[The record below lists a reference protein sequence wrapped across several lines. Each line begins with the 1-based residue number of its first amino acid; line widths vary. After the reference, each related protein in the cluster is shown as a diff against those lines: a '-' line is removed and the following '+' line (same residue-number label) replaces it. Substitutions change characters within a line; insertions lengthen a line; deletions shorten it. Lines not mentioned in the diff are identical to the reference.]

1 MREIRAA
8 APPLGILLLAAL
20 FFAPEL
26 FQGRIAATANMA
38 HWLPWAADADSL
50 ARAAPSHNPDC
61 NLSYYPRRAV
71 LHQAWREGTI
81 PLWNPYSFCGTPFL
95 ADVQAGVLYP
105 VNWVLLPFD
114 PGTQLGL
121 FLFLQTT
128 WGGLGLYLLLR
139 RLRLG
144 KGIAFA
150 AGCAF
155 ALNGFFVK
163 HFGQPTFLAT
173 ASWTPWIL
181 WLGLELLRRP
191 DLRRAGFLG
200 LALALLLLA
209 GQPQIAL
216 QGGYALVLVLLV
228 AAWSERSA
236 TDTRALRPGRV
247 LASLCVAGVLAAL
260 LAGAQLLPTAELA
273 ARSARALLPF
283 STVLSGTFHPVEVT
297 RFVCPELFGT
307 PLTVDEWGWF
317 FPRGDGFYLRNQLN
331 SIFAGTPIFLLALY
345 GMVAASTRRRAAPFT
360 ALFIASVL
368 LAFGSPL
375 ARLAYEVLPGFK
387 FARIDRVG
395 NLVVLSQLVP
405 AAMAASDLAQR
416 GGRGRRAFGVIVLAA
431 AAGVFFAIPALAPK
445 LPGLLGADTSRLPA
459 GVLDAARAAH
469 VVARVRTATLFAAG
483 AGIAFL
489 LPASR
494 LAAALP
500 LALAIVQL
508 FLFAA
513 PYRGDRPPDQ
523 VFRETAGIV
532 RLREILDE
540 GDEGGGRFL
549 RLGRQEDRTRAYPL
563 SNVLP
568 PSTNVPFRLRDLQG
582 YNALADRRLGEAL
595 ESALGEHLFSHGIW
609 SGRRIVAPE
618 RPSSLEHPLL
628 DILSVR
634 AVVSGAPLAPIGAA
648 GWISTPT
655 PGFALARNTQA
666 LPRVRLALP
675 WREMSEEDMAALRN
689 AGHLI
694 TLEEEVPWT
703 PPAGARAR
711 RPRPRSSAAAAEEP
725 GQALA
730 TVPPNP
736 ETAQGG
742 TTAGGVRGVVES
754 WNEIVVRAETPVEA
768 ILVVAD
774 SYDPG
779 WKATIDGEPAEI
791 LPAYGLIRG
800 VALPPGSHEVR
811 MVYRPG
817 SLQRG
822 VVLSLLGLV
831 LTGAALVAR
840 RRDSGGPA
848 GNSPHAGGDE
858 S

>member
-1 MREIRAA
+1 VRVIRAA
-8 APPLGILLLAAL
+8 APALGILLLAAL

-38 HWLPWAADADSL
+38 RWLPWAAEADSL
-50 ARAAPSHNPDC
+50 TRAAPSHNPDC
-61 NLSYYPRRAV
+61 NLSYYPRRAI

-105 VNWVLLPFD
+105 VNWLLLPFA

-121 FLFLQTT
+121 FLFLQTA

-139 RLRLG
+139 RMRLG
-144 KGIAFA
+144 AGIAFG

-163 HFGQPTFLAT
+163 HFGQPTFLAS

-191 DLRRAGFLG
+191 DLRRAGVLG
-200 LALALLLLA
+200 LALALLFLA

-216 QGGYALVLVLLV
+216 HAGYALVLVLLV
-228 AAWSERSA
+228 AAWSERSEA
-236 TDTRALRPGRV
+236 GAPALRPGRV
-247 LASLCVAGVLAAL
+247 LATLCVAGVLAAL

-273 ARSARALLPF
+273 ARSSRAVL
-283 STVLSGTFHPVEVT
+283 SYGTVLSGAFHPVDAA

-307 PLTVDEWGWF
+307 PLTGDEWSGL
-317 FPRGDGFYLRNQLN
+317 FPRGDGFYMRNQLN
-331 SIFAGTPIFLLALY
+331 SVFAGTPIFLLALW
-345 GMVAASTRRRAAPFT
+345 GMTSARTRRRAAPFT
-360 ALFIASVL
+360 ALFVVSVL

-387 FARIDRVG
+387 FARIDRLG
-395 NLVVLSQLVP
+395 QLVVLAQLVP
-405 AAMAASDLAQR
+405 AALAASELTR
-416 GGRGRRAFGVIVLAA
+416 PGGAGRRFFGALVLLA
-431 AAGVFFAIPALAPK
+431 AAGVFFAIPALAPE
-445 LPGLLGADTSRLPA
+445 LPRWLGADTARLPG
-459 GVLDAARAAH
+459 GVLDAERAAF
-469 VVARVRTATLFAAG
+469 VVTRVRTAVLFAAG
-483 AGIAFL
+483 AGVAFL

-494 LAAALP
+494 VAAALP

-523 VFRETAGIV
+523 VFRETAGIA
-532 RLREILDE
+532 RLRGILDE
-540 GDEGGGRFL
+540 GDAGGGRFL
-549 RLGRQEDRTRAYPL
+549 RFGRDAPTRSYAL

-595 ESALGEHLFSHGIW
+595 ESALGEDLFSHGIW
-609 SGRRIVAPE
+609 SGRRIVAPQ
-618 RPSSLEHPLL
+618 RPSSLEHSLL

-634 AVVSGAPLAPIGAA
+634 AVVSGAPLVPIGAA

-666 LPRVRLALP
+666 LPRVRLGVP
-675 WREMSEEDMAALRN
+675 VGEISEEEMAARRK
-689 AGHLI
+689 AGYLDRFGV
-694 TLEEEVPWT
+694 EVPWT
-703 PPAGARAR
+703 PPEGAPRR
-711 RPRPRSSAAAAEEP
+711 RPRPQPSAAGDD

-730 TVPPNP
+730 TEPPNP
-736 ETAQGG
+736 ETAEGG

-779 WKATIDGEPAEI
+779 WKATVDGEPAEI

-831 LTGAALVAR
+831 LSGAAIVAR
-840 RRDSGGPA
+840 RRDSGGPE
-848 GNSPHAGGDE
+848 GNSPRAGGDE

>member
-1 MREIRAA
+1 VRAIRVA

-50 ARAAPSHNPDC
+50 TRAAPSHNPDC

-95 ADVQAGVLYP
+95 ADVQSGVLYP

-144 KGIAFA
+144 KGVAFG

-200 LALALLLLA
+200 VALALLLLA

-216 QGGYALVLVLLV
+216 HAGYALVLVLLV
-228 AAWSERSA
+228 AAWSKRCA
-236 TDTRALRPGRV
+236 ADTRALRPGRV

-273 ARSARALLPF
+273 AGSARAVLPY
-283 STVLSGTFHPVEVT
+283 STVLSGAFHPVDAV
-297 RFVCPELFGT
+297 RLLCPEFYGT
-307 PLTVDEWGWF
+307 PLTGDEWSTLF
-317 FPRGDGFYLRNQLN
+317 LRGDGFYLRHQLN
-331 SIFAGTPIFLLALY
+331 SLFVGTPIFLLALW
-345 GMVAASTRRRAAPFT
+345 GMVDPRTRRRAAPFT
-360 ALFIASVL
+360 VLFVVSAL

-375 ARLAYEVLPGFK
+375 ARLAYAMLPGFK
-387 FARIDRVG
+387 FARIDRLG
-395 NLVVLSQLVP
+395 QLIVLAQLVP
-405 AAMAASDLAQR
+405 AALAASDLAHP
-416 GGRGRRAFGVIVLAA
+416 GGRGRRVFGSVVLLG
-431 AAGVFFAIPALAPK
+431 AAGVFFAIPEFAPT
-445 LPGLLGADTSRLPA
+445 LPRWLGADASPLPG
-459 GVLDAARAAH
+459 GVLDAERAAL
-469 VVARVRTATLFAAG
+469 VVARTRTAALFAVGAG
-483 AGIAFL
+483 AAFL

-494 LAAALP
+494 VTAVLP
-500 LALAIVQL
+500 FVLAIVQL
-508 FLFAA
+508 FIFAA
-513 PYRGDRPPDQ
+513 PYRGDRAPAE

-540 GDEGGGRFL
+540 GDSGGGRFV
-549 RLGRQEDRTRAYPL
+549 RFGRDAPARSYAL
-563 SNVLP
+563 SSVLP

-582 YNALADRRLGEAL
+582 YNALTGRQLGEAL
-595 ESALGEHLFSHGIW
+595 EAALGENLFSHGIW

-618 RPSSLEHPLL
+618 KRSSLEHPLL

-634 AVVSGAPLAPIGAA
+634 AAVSGAGIHGA
-648 GWISTPT
+648 GWISTPN
-655 PGFALARNTQA
+655 PGFALVRNTES
-666 LPRVRLALP
+666 LPRVRLGRP
-675 WREMSEEDMAALRN
+675 GREVTDEEMSALLLT
-689 AGHLI
+689 GDLDPGG
-694 TLEEEVPWT
+694 EVVWT
-703 PPAGARAR
+703 PPAAGRGR
-711 RPRPRSSAAAAEEP
+711 RPRRQPSAGEEP

-730 TVPPNP
+730 TATSNP
-736 ETAQGG
+736 ETAGGG
-742 TTAGGVRGVVES
+742 TAAGGARVVVDS
-754 WNEIVVRAETPVEA
+754 WNEIVVRTDSPAKA

-774 SYDPG
+774 SYEAG
-779 WKATIDGEPAEI
+779 WRATLDGEAAEI

-822 VVLSLLGLV
+822 IVLSLLGLV

-840 RRDSGGPA
+840 RRDSGGPE
-848 GNSPHAGGDE
+848 GNSTCPGGDE